1 VVGIGAF
8 GRHHASKYSKLSGV
22 ELVGVADPSGEARRA
37 IASAHGV
44 RAVPDWRTLLGAV
57 DIVSICS
64 PAVTHAPI
72 VRAFLNAGADVLVEK
87 PIATTLGEAD
97 ALIALAEAKGRVLT
111 VGHQERFVFAR
122 TGMLDYADAPLEVE
136 CWRTGPWTGRGADVT
151 VSLDL
156 MIHDLDLIHRLIPGD
171 VTDVKARTRSQY
183 GKKADEVS
191 AVLHFENGS
200 VARLVA
206 SRISPIRRRGM
217 RAVYPDGTIEIDFIT
232 RQMRNTTRRELNP
245 LELTD
250 PLGEAVA
257 SFVDAARIGA
267 PAFVRPEEARK
278 ALETA
283 LLIDEASAP
292 VAEARDTAEVALYA

>member
-1 VVGIGAF
+1 
-8 GRHHASKYSKLSGV
+8 
-22 ELVGVADPSGEARRA
+22 
-37 IASAHGV
+37 
-44 RAVPDWRTLLGAV
+44 
-57 DIVSICS
+57 
-64 PAVTHAPI
+64 
-72 VRAFLNAGADVLVEK
+72 
-87 PIATTLGEAD
+87 
-97 ALIALAEAKGRVLT
+97 
-111 VGHQERFVFAR
+111 
-122 TGMLDYADAPLEVE
+122 MLDYADAPLEVE

-171 VTDVKARTRSQY
+171 VADVEARTRSEY

-200 VARLVA
+200 MARLVA

-217 RAVYPDGTIEIDFIT
+217 RAVYPDGVIEIDFIT

-283 LLIDEASAP
+283 LMIDDASAP
-292 VAEARDTAEVALYA
+292 VADGRDTVGIARYA